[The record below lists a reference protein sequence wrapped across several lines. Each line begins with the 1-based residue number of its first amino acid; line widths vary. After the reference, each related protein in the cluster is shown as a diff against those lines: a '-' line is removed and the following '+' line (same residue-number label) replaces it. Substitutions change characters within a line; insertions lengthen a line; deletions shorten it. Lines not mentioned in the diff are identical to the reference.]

1 MIESEPT
8 KILDVVEMRR
18 IAKQLES
25 DNPLWIVMFG
35 VYSREFVAF
44 ARFDAPIGAI
54 VTARYPGALPSRM
67 REVEKTAHVLQSVV
81 LGL

>member
-1 MIESEPT
+1 MKAIEPLMSP
-8 KILDVVEMRR
+8 DVGEMRR

-44 ARFDAPIGAI
+44 ARFEAPSGTII
-54 VTARYPGALPSRM
+54 TARYPAALPSRM
-67 REVEKTAHVLQSVV
+67 REVERKAHVLQSIV
-81 LGL
+81 LSL